1 VSTNSLHLHILDAVQ
16 EELCSLIEELSGEQE
31 THSQKDLFALLF
43 KNYRYRKNLHH
54 GLRLSYLGNRV
65 LSKHFQSHAFRIE
78 KQPNLQSLVILDNQM
93 KWPYYISKGMA
104 VFYSDNDAAWFKLN
118 GEDMSTFTGYI

>member
-1 VSTNSLHLHILDAVQ
+1 MSTNSLHLHILDAVQ
-16 EELCSLIEELSGEQE
+16 DDLCSLIEELSGEQA

-43 KNYRYRKNLHH
+43 KNYRYRKNSHH

-65 LSKHFQSHAFRIE
+65 LSKHFQSHAFQIE

-93 KWPYYISKGMA
+93 KWPYYISKRMA

>member
-16 EELCSLIEELSGEQE
+16 EDLCSLIEELSGEQE

-43 KNYRYRKNLHH
+43 KNYRYRKNSHH

-104 VFYSDNDAAWFKLN
+104 VLYSDNDAAWFKLN